1 MHTHKKKRK
10 RKHIHHIHIV
20 YSLVSTHAVVI
31 LLFPVVFYN
40 VVYAKPNE
48 VIIFS
53 RENCLWQ
60 QKRAISSKLFV
71 FVCLFFSGDF
81 YFSSDGE
88 RTRGQSWFTRR
99 WQIDLGKCISA
110 HCYAGRLVGQLV
122 GSTFGQLVGR
132 WISNPFSTCPSSLSV
147 SSTSFLQPGQRSWF
161 VSCRTSRS
169 CWGVEA
175 CRSRRHRRC
184 RQRSSRRSGNSFIS
198 SRRQRQEQQRHHQ

>member
-60 QKRAISSKLFV
+60 QKRAISSKLFLHQGI
-71 FVCLFFSGDF
+71 F
-81 YFSSDGE
+81 
-88 RTRGQSWFTRR
+88 
-99 WQIDLGKCISA
+99 ISRVTENGPA
-110 HCYAGRLVGQLV
+110 AKAGLLVGDKLISVSVLLLV
-122 GSTFGQLVGR
+122 PIISRSVSWSVGR
-132 WISNPFSTCPSSLSV
+132 SVDLEPHSNLSYISTV